1 MTGRWRPVP
10 RPPAADRFLGDAGR
24 VSCNMRL
31 PALRRPS
38 GRRRPLSKSHSPA
51 DSTVTYC
58 QDVEPP
64 VHRERP
70 AHGVPAGL
78 GESPGAAGDAEVIE
92 IGGHPPRW
100 PWGTA
105 RGPAISIALAAFAA
119 GLLLGFVD
127 GHFEARSNGRPAR
140 AATSATTVFPVG
152 ATAITMTGN
161 RCAVQLGHA
170 LQLGVEVVNQ
180 SDGTVALRQIEP
192 VLPMGGL
199 KAVASRWGT
208 CGALIEL
215 GPGPGPATLGP
226 GATGWLTVTF
236 DVMVGC
242 PQPLP
247 VQFKVSYAQAGR
259 LVTAELPG
267 FADLGQVQYNNCG
280 TNPGS

>member
-1 MTGRWRPVP
+1 MGSGTRALTGRK
-10 RPPAADRFLGDAGR
+10 GH
-24 VSCNMRL
+24 
-31 PALRRPS
+31 
-38 GRRRPLSKSHSPA
+38 SHA

-70 AHGVPAGL
+70 VHGVPVGL
-78 GESPGAAGDAEVIE
+78 GESPGAAGDADVIE
-92 IGGHPPRW
+92 MSGHRPRW

-105 RGPAISIALAAFAA
+105 RGPAISIALAALAA
-119 GLLLGFVD
+119 GLLLGFAG
-127 GHFEARSNGRPAR
+127 GHLQARSNGRPAR
-140 AATSATTVFPVG
+140 AATSATTVFPVDG
-152 ATAITMTGN
+152 TAITMTGN

-192 VLPMGGL
+192 VLPLGGL

-208 CGALIEL
+208 CGALPEL
-215 GPGPGPATLGP
+215 GPGQATALSP

-247 VQFKVSYAQAGR
+247 VQFKISYAQAGR
-259 LVTAELPG
+259 LVTAVLPG
-267 FADLGQVQYNNCG
+267 FPDLSQVQYSNCG

>member
-1 MTGRWRPVP
+1 MGGGTR
-10 RPPAADRFLGDAGR
+10 ALAGR
-24 VSCNMRL
+24 K
-31 PALRRPS
+31 
-38 GRRRPLSKSHSPA
+38 GHSHA

-78 GESPGAAGDAEVIE
+78 GESPGAAGDADVIE
-92 IGGHPPRW
+92 MSGHLPRW
-100 PWGTA
+100 PRGTA
-105 RGPAISIALAAFAA
+105 RGRAISIALAVLAA
-119 GLLLGFVD
+119 GLLLGFAG
-127 GHFEARSNGRPAR
+127 GHLQARSNGRPAR
-140 AATSATTVFPVG
+140 AATSAATVFPVG
-152 ATAITMTGN
+152 GTAIIMTGN

-170 LQLGVEVVNQ
+170 LQLGVEVVNR

-192 VLPMGGL
+192 VLPLGGL

-208 CGALIEL
+208 CGALPGL
-215 GPGPGPATLGP
+215 GSGPGQATALGP
-226 GATGWLTVTF
+226 GATIWLTVTF

-247 VQFKVSYAQAGR
+247 VQFKISYAQAGR

-267 FADLGQVQYNNCG
+267 FPDLGQVQYDNCG

>member
-1 MTGRWRPVP
+1 MAGGTRAV
-10 RPPAADRFLGDAGR
+10 AGR
-24 VSCNMRL
+24 
-31 PALRRPS
+31 
-38 GRRRPLSKSHSPA
+38 KSHSHA

-58 QDVEPP
+58 QEVERP

-78 GESPGAAGDAEVIE
+78 GESAGAAGDADVIE
-92 IGGHPPRW
+92 MGGRPPRW

-105 RGPAISIALAAFAA
+105 RGPAISIVLTALAA
-119 GLLLGFVD
+119 GLLLGFA
-127 GHFEARSNGRPAR
+127 GGRLQARANGRPAR
-140 AATSATTVFPVG
+140 AAASAATVFPVG

-180 SDGTVALRQIEP
+180 SDRTVALRQIEP
-192 VLPMGGL
+192 VLPLGGL
-199 KAVASRWGT
+199 KAVASRWRT
-208 CGALIEL
+208 CGALPEL
-215 GPGPGPATLGP
+215 GPGPHQATALGP

-247 VQFKVSYAQAGR
+247 VQFKISYAQAGR

-267 FADLGQVQYNNCG
+267 FPDLGQVQYNNCG